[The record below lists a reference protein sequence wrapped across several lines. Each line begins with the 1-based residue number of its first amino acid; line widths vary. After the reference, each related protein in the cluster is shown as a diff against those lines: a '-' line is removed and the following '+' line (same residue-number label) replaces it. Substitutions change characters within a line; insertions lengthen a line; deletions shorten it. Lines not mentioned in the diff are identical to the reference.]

1 MSETKKDL
9 TIIGVLALLLFFL
22 GNWAIA
28 ITDPVESNYTLTA
41 TEMLKSGDYISPRI
55 YGNYWYDKPAFFY
68 WELIAAYKIFGI
80 NEFAKWVAVDT
91 LAAVDIFILFGIC

>member
-41 TEMLKSGDYISPRI
+41 TEMLKSGDYISPSI
-55 YGNYWYDKPAFFY
+55 YGNFWYDKPDFFY

-80 NEFAKWVAVDT
+80 N
-91 LAAVDIFILFGIC
+91 